1 MKTLLYIASFFF
13 LLGCQSGP
21 KPEISLLE
29 GYWEIEHVQTP
40 QGKQK
45 EFGPNI
51 LVDYFQ
57 LKDGSGSRSKMQP
70 QLDGSFISKP
80 TTETFRVV
88 DSAGSW
94 YLFYTTPYD
103 SWEERLEELT
113 QDKLVLEVPSG
124 STYHYKRY
132 QPIDL
137 RD

>member
-40 QGKQK
+40 QGQQK

-57 LKDGSGSRSKMQP
+57 LNIVDKFIIFNRKTRVKFVRLMQ
-70 QLDGSFISKP
+70 Q
-80 TTETFRVV
+80 
-88 DSAGSW
+88 
-94 YLFYTTPYD
+94 
-103 SWEERLEELT
+103 
-113 QDKLVLEVPSG
+113 
-124 STYHYKRY
+124 
-132 QPIDL
+132 
-137 RD
+137 